1 MPENLDSEQRDR
13 LWNHLL
19 HVETQLYGRV
29 TLFLTIET
37 VLLAIVGIVYSK
49 PGLSLLVVKA
59 IVFLGL
65 CITIIWYYLQ
75 ERVKQ
80 VFDAVNKRALDN
92 LPEYQNTENAIYKE
106 RWPLRRLSTSHTPVF
121 DIETRAHLAFT
132 KETRSDKRLK
142 NGIQKSGPPAAQNN
156 AVRIEPRGFSPH
168 CIRGG
173 VVSFLSAKPLPK
185 CQRWSTFLNAIF
197 RSDEL

>member
-80 VFDAVNKRALDN
+80 VFDAVHKRALDN
-92 LPEYQNTENAIYKE
+92 LPEYQNTENAIHKE
-106 RWPLRRLSTSHTPVF
+106 RWPLRRLSTYHTPSIPILTYVIPVLF
-121 DIETRAHLAFT
+121 ALLWI
-132 KETRSDKRLK
+132 
-142 NGIQKSGPPAAQNN
+142 
-156 AVRIEPRGFSPH
+156 
-168 CIRGG
+168 
-173 VVSFLSAKPLPK
+173 FLLL
-185 CQRWSTFLNAIF
+185 FL
-197 RSDEL
+197 